1 MFEIDI
7 YFLPFFPFRSLPTGV
22 KHTKQEVLVTEVN
35 LNNTRGLD
43 SGPQDVLVSWYV
55 ARSTNSRELIE
66 KVASRVI
73 ELVLS

>member
-7 YFLPFFPFRSLPTGV
+7 YFLPFFPFRSLPTCV
-22 KHTKQEVLVTEVN
+22 EHTKQEVLVAEVN

-43 SGPQDVLVSWYV
+43 SGPQDVLVGRDV

>member
-1 MFEIDI
+1 MKIF
-7 YFLPFFPFRSLPTGV
+7 YLPFFPFRSLPTRV
-22 KHTKQEVLVTEVN
+22 EHTKQEVLVAEVN

-43 SGPQDVLVSWYV
+43 SGPQDVLARWDV
-55 ARSTNSRELIE
+55 ARPTNSRELIE